1 MVSVVNLNL
10 FYKKIFQYNIH
21 YLFQLKNENVGSRSK
36 ENEAVKRRKELKI
49 IKRTNQSQLNI

>member
-1 MVSVVNLNL
+1 LTRGPT
-10 FYKKIFQYNIH
+10 KKYLPSKE
-21 YLFQLKNENVGSRSK
+21 YLLFQFKNENVGSRSK